1 MKKKE
6 LCGVALVVLVEE
18 VAGVDYEYIK
28 QMDEGIDRNALLDE
42 LMMTFGKD
50 VWNYAFYLT
59 RRRELAEDIAQE
71 TFIKAYNAIYSFRS
85 GMTMKA
91 WLLTIA
97 RNTARDYFK
106 SSWFRRVQLV
116 WEEYETSVFQPSA
129 EKQWFVSQE
138 QREVWNAVLSL
149 PLKQRETLLL
159 YAHHHLTLKEIAE
172 LLQLSEGTVKSRIFR
187 ARATISRKLG
197 KPAAFEGGKRP

>member
-1 MKKKE
+1 M
-6 LCGVALVVLVEE
+6 
-18 VAGVDYEYIK
+18 DYEYIK

>member
-1 MKKKE
+1 M
-6 LCGVALVVLVEE
+6 
-18 VAGVDYEYIK
+18 DYEYIK

-50 VWNYAFYLT
+50 VWNYAFCLT

-71 TFIKAYNAIYSFRS
+71 TFIKAYNAIYSFRG

-106 SSWFRRVQLV
+106 SAWFRRVQLV

-129 EKQWFVSQE
+129 EKQWFVSLE

-149 PLKQRETLLL
+149 PRKLRETLLL
-159 YAHHHLTLKEIAE
+159 YAHHHLSHKEIAE

-187 ARATISRKLG
+187 ARAAISRKLG

>member
-1 MKKKE
+1 M
-6 LCGVALVVLVEE
+6 
-18 VAGVDYEYIK
+18 DYEYIK
-28 QMDEGIDRNALLDE
+28 QMNEGIDRNALLDE
-42 LMMTFGKD
+42 LMMTYGKD
-50 VWNYAFYLT
+50 VWNYAFFLT

-71 TFIKAYNAIYSFRS
+71 TFIKAYHAIYSFRS
-85 GMTMKA
+85 GTTMKA

-106 SSWFRRVQLV
+106 SAWFRRVQLV
-116 WEEYETSVFQPSA
+116 WEEYETSVFEPSA
-129 EKQWFVSQE
+129 ETQWFVSLE

-149 PLKQRETLLL
+149 PQKLREALLL

-172 LLQLSEGTVKSRIFR
+172 LLQISEGTVKSRIFR
-187 ARATISRKLG
+187 ARAAISRKLG